1 MQTHTDTMGEQT
13 ARPADECNQID
24 WKAELEGRWQAL
36 GRRVFVT
43 EPERPPALREILDE
57 CSRLAIVWALVQTKG
72 KFTYATRWLETSR
85 KVVRRHFLAWRR
97 ANPSLI
103 PMPYEVFMRWSER
116 HGGDRR

>member
-1 MQTHTDTMGEQT
+1 MQTHTDTMKGPTTT
-13 ARPADECNQID
+13 AADDDQID